1 MAGIFINYR
10 RDDAPGVAGRLGDR
24 LAKSFSR
31 RAIFMDVD
39 AMRPGFDFVKQLE
52 EQVSKCDVLLAIIG
66 PNWSKATDEKGQRRL
81 DSDRDYVRIEIASA
95 LKREIPVIPV
105 LVNGAAMPAEDD
117 LPGDLKPL
125 VNRHALELRHTRFD
139 GDSAAIIDG
148 LSRVL
153 PQRTKWPLIAG
164 GAGLAAAIVVGGIF
178 LWPMFSGSNPKPPAG
193 DDTRKQV
200 LETRPS
206 AEGAKSLAVKTP
218 VEKAASDVIPAS
230 APPVAAPGAKPNPA
244 TAIAASAPAPADV
257 GQGGQVFRDCANC
270 PVMVAIPAGSGLIG
284 SPAAESGHE
293 SSEEPR
299 RSIRFARPFAVS
311 RDSISFAE
319 WDSCVAEGG
328 CDNFIP
334 GDMGW
339 GRGPQPLVLV
349 SWNDA
354 KAYVAW
360 LSKKTNQTYRL
371 LSESEW
377 EYSAR
382 ACRSAACGDW
392 TFWFGDVI
400 NPDLANYDWRYSYA
414 GGRKAQTPRKP
425 QPTNTFGPNSFGLF
439 NMAGNV
445 AQWVEDCW
453 NSNLRDLPGDGSARI
468 SGDCSAHVIRGGS
481 WNDDPVNLRSAARKY
496 DVVSAREPNIGFRV
510 ARELSR

>member
-24 LAKSFSR
+24 LAKNFSR
-31 RAIFMDVD
+31 GAIFMDVD
-39 AMRPGFDFVKQLE
+39 AMRPGLDFVKQLE

-66 PNWSKATDEKGQRRL
+66 PNWSKAADEKGQRRL
-81 DSDRDYVRIEIASA
+81 DSARDYVRIEIASA

-105 LVNGAAMPAEDD
+105 LVNGAAMPSEED
-117 LPGDLKPL
+117 LPDDLKPL
-125 VNRHALELRHTRFD
+125 TNRHALELRHTRFD

-148 LSRVL
+148 LTRVL
-153 PQRTKWPLIAG
+153 PQRPKWPWIAG
-164 GAGLAAAIVVGGIF
+164 GAGVVAAIIVGCIA
-178 LWPMFSGSNPKPPAG
+178 LWPVLNGFHPIKSPAVEESKPAALAVQPPAEAL
-193 DDTRKQV
+193 KS
-200 LETRPS
+200 LS
-206 AEGAKSLAVKTP
+206 AKSP
-218 VEKAASDVIPAS
+218 VEKSASEVVS
-230 APPVAAPGAKPNPA
+230 APSVVVPVPNLAPTSIA
-244 TAIAASAPAPADV
+244 TSAPALENV
-257 GQGGQVFRDCANC
+257 GQGGQVFRDCTLC
-270 PVMVAIPAGSGLIG
+270 PVMVVIPAGSGLIG
-284 SPAAESGHE
+284 SPVGESGHE
-293 SSEEPR
+293 ASEEPR
-299 RSIRFARPFAVS
+299 RSIRFGRAFAVS
-311 RDSISFAE
+311 RDSITFAE

-339 GRGPQPLVLV
+339 GRGSQPLVLV

-354 KAYVAW
+354 KSYVSW

-382 ACRSAACGDW
+382 ACRSATCIDW

-400 NPDLANYDWRYSYA
+400 NPDIATYDWRYSYA
-414 GGRKAQTPRKP
+414 GGRKAKAPHKP
-425 QPTNTFGPNSFGLF
+425 QQTNSFGPNPFGLF

-453 NSNLRDLPGDGSARI
+453 KSDLRDLPGDGSPRL

-481 WNDDPVNLRSAARKY
+481 WKDEPIDLRSAARKY
-496 DVVSAREPNIGFRV
+496 DTVSAREPGIGFRV
-510 ARELSR
+510 ARDLSH

>member
-39 AMRPGFDFVKQLE
+39 AMRPGLDFVKQLE

-81 DSDRDYVRIEIASA
+81 DSARDYVRIEIASA
-95 LKREIPVIPV
+95 LQREIPVIPV
-105 LVNGAAMPAEDD
+105 LVNGAVMPGEDD
-117 LPGDLKPL
+117 LPDDLKPL

-148 LSRVL
+148 LTRVL
-153 PQRTKWPLIAG
+153 PQKTKWPWIVG
-164 GAGLAAAIVVGGIF
+164 SVGLAAVVIVGGIA
-178 LWPMFSGSNPKPPAG
+178 LWPMLNGSRTNGPPISEETKPLAAKPPA
-193 DDTRKQV
+193 
-200 LETRPS
+200 
-206 AEGAKSLAVKTP
+206 EGLKSLSAKSVI
-218 VEKAASDVIPAS
+218 EKSASDAAS
-230 APPVAAPGAKPNPA
+230 APPAVAPVPKPVLSA
-244 TAIAASAPAPADV
+244 VAASAPVLANI

-284 SPAAESGHE
+284 SPASESGHE

-311 RDSISFAE
+311 RDSITFAE

-339 GRGPQPLVLV
+339 GRGSQPLVLV

-360 LSKKTNQTYRL
+360 LSKKTNETYRL

-382 ACRSAACGDW
+382 ACRSATCGDW

-414 GGRKAQTPRKP
+414 GGRKAQAPHKP
-425 QPTNTFGPNSFGLF
+425 QPTNTSGPNAFGLF

-453 NSNLRDLPGDGSARI
+453 NSNLRDLPGDGSARM

-496 DVVSAREPNIGFRV
+496 DIVSAREPNIGFRV

>member
-31 RAIFMDVD
+31 GAIFMDVD

-66 PNWSKATDEKGQRRL
+66 PNWSKAADEKGQRRL

-105 LVNGAAMPAEDD
+105 LVNGAVMPPEGD
-117 LPGDLKPL
+117 LPDDLKPL
-125 VNRHALELRHTRFD
+125 INRHALELRHTRFD

-148 LSRVL
+148 LTRVL
-153 PQRTKWPLIAG
+153 PQKTKWPLIAG
-164 GAGLAAAIVVGGIF
+164 GAGLVAAVVIGGIL
-178 LWPMFSGSNPKPPAG
+178 LWPMLNGSRSISVPSTEETKPLVTKPP
-193 DDTRKQV
+193 
-200 LETRPS
+200 
-206 AEGAKSLAVKTP
+206 EGLKSLTAKSP
-218 VEKAASDVIPAS
+218 IEKSASDAVS
-230 APPVAAPGAKPNPA
+230 APVVVPPVAKSPP
-244 TAIAASAPAPADV
+244 TSIAASAPAAANV
-257 GQGGQVFRDCANC
+257 GQGGQIFRDCANC

-284 SPAAESGHE
+284 SPLSESGHE

-299 RSIRFARPFAVS
+299 RSIRFIRPFAVS
-311 RDSISFAE
+311 RDSITFSE

-339 GRGPQPLVLV
+339 GRASQPLVLV

-360 LSKKTNQTYRL
+360 LSKKTNETYRL

-382 ACRSAACGDW
+382 ACRSAACSEW
-392 TFWFGDVI
+392 TFWFGDAI

-414 GGRKAQTPRKP
+414 GGRKAQAPLKP
-425 QPTNTFGPNSFGLF
+425 QPTNTFGPNTFGLF

-453 NSNLRDLPGDGSARI
+453 NSNLRDLPGDGSARM

-496 DVVSAREPNIGFRV
+496 DTVSAREPNIGFRV

>member
-39 AMRPGFDFVKQLE
+39 AMRPGLDFVKQLE

-66 PNWSKATDEKGQRRL
+66 PNWAKAADEKGQRRL

-105 LVNGAAMPAEDD
+105 LVNGATMPAEDD

-148 LSRVL
+148 LSRVM

-164 GAGLAAAIVVGGIF
+164 GAGLAAAVIAGGIF
-178 LWPMFSGSNPKPPAG
+178 LWPMLNGSHVKPPV
-193 DDTRKQV
+193 DDTKKQALDTKPPV
-200 LETRPS
+200 EAMKPAKPPS
-206 AEGAKSLAVKTP
+206 DLIATSPPTP
-218 VEKAASDVIPAS
+218 VAPVI
-230 APPVAAPGAKPNPA
+230 KPNPA
-244 TAIAASAPAPADV
+244 TAISASAPATADV
-257 GQGGQVFRDCANC
+257 GQGGQVFRDCTNC

-284 SPAAESGHE
+284 SPASESGHE

-311 RDSISFAE
+311 RDSITYAE
-319 WDSCVAEGG
+319 WDNCVAEGG
-328 CDNFIP
+328 CGNFIP

-354 KAYVAW
+354 KAYVDW
-360 LSKKTNQTYRL
+360 LSKKTGQTYRL

-392 TFWFGDVI
+392 TFWFGDVV
-400 NPDLANYDWRYSYA
+400 NPDLANYDWRYSYG
-414 GGRKAQTPRKP
+414 GGRKAQPPRKP
-425 QPTNTFGPNSFGLF
+425 QPTNTFGPNAFGLY

-453 NSNLRDLPGDGSARI
+453 NANLRDLPGDGSARL
-468 SGDCSAHVIRGGS
+468 SGDCSAHVVRGGS
-481 WNDDPVNLRSAARKY
+481 WNDEPISLRSAARKY
-496 DVVSAREPNIGFRV
+496 DVVSAREHNIGFRV
-510 ARELSR
+510 ARDLKL

>member
-24 LAKSFSR
+24 LAKNFSR

-39 AMRPGFDFVKQLE
+39 AMRPGLDFVKQLE

-66 PNWSKATDEKGQRRL
+66 PNWLRAEDEKGQRRL
-81 DSDRDYVRIEIASA
+81 DSARDYVRIEIASA

-105 LVNGAAMPAEDD
+105 LVNGAVMPSEDD
-117 LPGDLKPL
+117 LPEDLKPL

-139 GDSAAIIDG
+139 GDSAAIVDG
-148 LSRVL
+148 LTRVL
-153 PQRTKWPLIAG
+153 PPTPKWRWIAG
-164 GAGLAAAIVVGGIF
+164 GAGLAVAITVGCVAAW
-178 LWPMFSGSNPKPPAG
+178 LSLNGSHPTGSPAVEDAKVSVLAAKQPAEEPKS
-193 DDTRKQV
+193 Q
-200 LETRPS
+200 S
-206 AEGAKSLAVKTP
+206 AKSSI
-218 VEKAASDVIPAS
+218 EKSAPEVVS
-230 APPVAAPGAKPNPA
+230 APPSVAPVVKLDPTPIAA
-244 TAIAASAPAPADV
+244 TAPALADV
-257 GQGGQVFRDCANC
+257 GQGGQAFRDCAQC
-270 PVMVAIPAGSGLIG
+270 PAMVVIPAGSGLIG
-284 SPAAESGHE
+284 SPVSESGHE
-293 SSEEPR
+293 PSEEPR

-311 RDSISFAE
+311 RDSITFAE

-339 GRGPQPLVLV
+339 GRGLQPLILV

-354 KAYVAW
+354 KSYVAW
-360 LSKKTNQTYRL
+360 LSKKTNETYRL

-382 ACRSAACGDW
+382 ACRSPTCGDW
-392 TFWFGDVI
+392 TFWFGNVI

-414 GGRKAQTPRKP
+414 WGRKAQAPHKP
-425 QPTNTFGPNSFGLF
+425 QPTNTFGQNAFGLF

-453 NSNLRDLPGDGSARI
+453 NSHLRDLPANGSARV

-496 DVVSAREPNIGFRV
+496 DIVSAREPGLGFRV
-510 ARELSR
+510 ARELSH

>member
-31 RAIFMDVD
+31 GAIFMDVD
-39 AMRPGFDFVKQLE
+39 AMRPGLDFVKQLE

-66 PNWSKATDEKGQRRL
+66 PNWSKAADEKGQRRL
-81 DSDRDYVRIEIASA
+81 DSARDYVRIEIASA

-105 LVNGAAMPAEDD
+105 LVNGAVMPSEDD
-117 LPGDLKPL
+117 LPDDLKPL
-125 VNRHALELRHTRFD
+125 INRHALELRHTRFD

-148 LSRVL
+148 LTRVL
-153 PQRTKWPLIAG
+153 PQKAKWSLIAG
-164 GAGLAAAIVVGGIF
+164 GAGLAAVIVVGGII
-178 LWPMFSGSNPKPPAG
+178 LWPMLNASHTTSPPTSEENKPLVAKPPAEG
-193 DDTRKQV
+193 LKSFSAKNPIEKSAS
-200 LETRPS
+200 ET
-206 AEGAKSLAVKTP
+206 
-218 VEKAASDVIPAS
+218 AS
-230 APPVAAPGAKPNPA
+230 APPVVAPVPKSLPTSIA
-244 TAIAASAPAPADV
+244 TSAPAQTNV

-270 PVMVAIPAGSGLIG
+270 PVMIAIPAGSGLIG
-284 SPAAESGHE
+284 SPVSESGHE

-311 RDSISFAE
+311 RDSITFSE

-339 GRGPQPLVLV
+339 GRRSQPLVLV

-360 LSKKTNQTYRL
+360 LSKKTNETYRL

-382 ACRSAACGDW
+382 ACRSAACSEW

-414 GGRKAQTPRKP
+414 GGRKAQAPQKP
-425 QPTNTFGPNSFGLF
+425 QPTNTFGPNTFGLF

-453 NSNLRDLPGDGSARI
+453 NPNLRDLPGDGSARLT
-468 SGDCSAHVIRGGS
+468 GDCSVHVIRGGS
-481 WNDDPVNLRSAARKY
+481 WNDEPVNLRSAARKY
-496 DVVSAREPNIGFRV
+496 DIVSAREPNIGFRV

>member
-1 MAGIFINYR
+1 MTGIFINYR

-24 LAKSFSR
+24 LAKNFSR

-39 AMRPGFDFVKQLE
+39 AMRPGLDFVKQLE

-66 PNWSKATDEKGQRRL
+66 PNWLRAADEKGQRRL
-81 DSDRDYVRIEIASA
+81 DSARDYVRIEIASA

-105 LVNGAAMPAEDD
+105 LVNGAVMPPEDD
-117 LPGDLKPL
+117 LPEDLKPL

-148 LSRVL
+148 LTRVL
-153 PQRTKWPLIAG
+153 PPTTKWPWIAG
-164 GAGLAAAIVVGGIF
+164 GAGLVAAVIVGCIA
-178 LWPMFSGSNPKPPAG
+178 LWPVLNGSHTAKPPALE
-193 DDTRKQV
+193 DTKSRVDLAK
-200 LETRPS
+200 PP
-206 AEGAKSLAVKTP
+206 AEGLKSLSAKSPTEKSASEAV
-218 VEKAASDVIPAS
+218 S
-230 APPVAAPGAKPNPA
+230 APPLVAPVPKSDSTP
-244 TAIAASAPAPADV
+244 IAASAPALANV
-257 GQGGQVFRDCANC
+257 GQGGQVFRDCAHC
-270 PVMVAIPAGSGLIG
+270 PVMVVIPAGSGLIG
-284 SPAAESGHE
+284 SPVSESGHE
-293 SSEEPR
+293 PSEEPR

-311 RDSISFAE
+311 RDSITFAE
-319 WDSCVAEGG
+319 WDNCVAEGG

-354 KAYVAW
+354 KSYVAW
-360 LSKKTNQTYRL
+360 LSKKTNETYRL

-382 ACRSAACGDW
+382 ACRSSTCGDW

-414 GGRKAQTPRKP
+414 GGRKAQAPHKP
-425 QPTNTFGPNSFGLF
+425 QQTNTFSPNAFGLF

-453 NSNLRDLPGDGSARI
+453 NSNLRDLPGDGSARA

-481 WNDDPVNLRSAARKY
+481 WNDEPVNLRSAARKY
-496 DVVSAREPNIGFRV
+496 DIVSAREPGIGFRV
-510 ARELSR
+510 ARELAR

>member
-10 RDDAPGVAGRLGDR
+10 RDDAPGVDGRLGDR
-24 LAKSFSR
+24 LAKNFSR

-39 AMRPGFDFVKQLE
+39 AMRPGLDFVKQLE

-66 PNWSKATDEKGQRRL
+66 PNWSKAADEKGQRRL
-81 DSDRDYVRIEIASA
+81 DQERDYVRIEIASA

-105 LVNGAAMPAEDD
+105 LVNGAVMPSEED
-117 LPGDLKPL
+117 LPDDLKPL
-125 VNRHALELRHTRFD
+125 INRHALELRHTRFD

-148 LSRVL
+148 LTRVL
-153 PQRTKWPLIAG
+153 PQKAKWPWIAG
-164 GAGLAAAIVVGGIF
+164 GAGLAAAIIVGGIA
-178 LWPMFSGSNPKPPAG
+178 LWPILNGSHPIKSSVVE
-193 DDTRKQV
+193 DTK
-200 LETRPS
+200 PS
-206 AEGAKSLAVKTP
+206 ALAVKPPSDGLSSLSANKSP
-218 VEKAASDVIPAS
+218 VEKSASEVAS
-230 APPVAAPGAKPNPA
+230 APAVVAPVPKPLP
-244 TAIAASAPAPADV
+244 TSIAASAPPLASV
-257 GQGGQVFRDCANC
+257 GQGGQVFRDCAQC
-270 PVMVAIPAGSGLIG
+270 PVMVVIPAGSGLIG
-284 SPAAESGHE
+284 SPVSESGHE

-299 RSIRFARPFAVS
+299 RSIRFTRPFAVS
-311 RDSISFAE
+311 RDSITFAE

-328 CDNFIP
+328 CENFIP

-354 KAYVAW
+354 KSYVAW
-360 LSKKTNQTYRL
+360 LSKKTNETYRL

-377 EYSAR
+377 EFSAR
-382 ACRSAACGDW
+382 ACRSATCNDW

-414 GGRKAQTPRKP
+414 GGRKAQAPRKP
-425 QPTNTFGPNSFGLF
+425 QPTNTFSPNTFGLF

-453 NSNLRDLPGDGSARI
+453 NSNLRDLPGDGSARM

-496 DVVSAREPNIGFRV
+496 DIVSAREPNIGFRV

>member
-31 RAIFMDVD
+31 GAIFMDVD

-66 PNWSKATDEKGQRRL
+66 PNWSKAADEKGQRRL

-105 LVNGAAMPAEDD
+105 LVNGAVMPPEGD
-117 LPGDLKPL
+117 LPDDLKPL
-125 VNRHALELRHTRFD
+125 INRHALELRHTRFD

-148 LSRVL
+148 LTRVL
-153 PQRTKWPLIAG
+153 PQKTKWPLIAG
-164 GAGLAAAIVVGGIF
+164 GAGLVTAVVIGGTL
-178 LWPMFSGSNPKPPAG
+178 LWPMLNGSHTAKPP
-193 DDTRKQV
+193 TSE
-200 LETRPS
+200 ETKPLVTTPPVEGLKSLS
-206 AEGAKSLAVKTP
+206 AKSPIEKSASDAVSAPVVVPPVAKSLPT
-218 VEKAASDVIPAS
+218 S
-230 APPVAAPGAKPNPA
+230 
-244 TAIAASAPAPADV
+244 IAASAPAAANV
-257 GQGGQVFRDCANC
+257 GQGGQIFRDCANC

-284 SPAAESGHE
+284 SPLSESGHE

-299 RSIRFARPFAVS
+299 RSIRFIRPFAVS
-311 RDSISFAE
+311 RDSITFSE

-339 GRGPQPLVLV
+339 GRASQPLVLV

-360 LSKKTNQTYRL
+360 LSKKTNETYRL

-382 ACRSAACGDW
+382 ACRSAACSEW

-414 GGRKAQTPRKP
+414 GGRKAQAPLKP
-425 QPTNTFGPNSFGLF
+425 QPTNTFGPNTFGLF

-453 NSNLRDLPGDGSARI
+453 NSNLRDLPGDGSARM

-496 DVVSAREPNIGFRV
+496 DTVSAREPNIGFRV

>member
-31 RAIFMDVD
+31 GAIFMDVD

-66 PNWSKATDEKGQRRL
+66 PNWSKAADEKGQRRL

-105 LVNGAAMPAEDD
+105 LVNGAVMPPEGD
-117 LPGDLKPL
+117 LPDDLKPL
-125 VNRHALELRHTRFD
+125 INRHALELRHTRFD

-148 LSRVL
+148 LTRVL
-153 PQRTKWPLIAG
+153 PQKTKWPLIAG
-164 GAGLAAAIVVGGIF
+164 GAGLVTAVVIGGTL
-178 LWPMFSGSNPKPPAG
+178 LWPMLNGSHTAKPP
-193 DDTRKQV
+193 TSE
-200 LETRPS
+200 ETKPLVTTPPVEGLKSLS
-206 AEGAKSLAVKTP
+206 AKSPIEKSASDAVSAPVVVPPVAKSLPT
-218 VEKAASDVIPAS
+218 S
-230 APPVAAPGAKPNPA
+230 
-244 TAIAASAPAPADV
+244 IAASAPAAANV
-257 GQGGQVFRDCANC
+257 GQGGQIFRDCANC

-284 SPAAESGHE
+284 SPLSESGHE

-299 RSIRFARPFAVS
+299 RSIRFIRPFAVS
-311 RDSISFAE
+311 RDSITFSE

-339 GRGPQPLVLV
+339 GRASQPLVLV

-360 LSKKTNQTYRL
+360 LSKKTNETYRL
-371 LSESEW
+371 LSESEG

-382 ACRSAACGDW
+382 ACRSAACSEW

-414 GGRKAQTPRKP
+414 GGRKAQAPLKP
-425 QPTNTFGPNSFGLF
+425 QPTNTFGPNTFGLF

-453 NSNLRDLPGDGSARI
+453 NSNLRDLPGDGSARM

-496 DVVSAREPNIGFRV
+496 DTVSAREPNIGFRV